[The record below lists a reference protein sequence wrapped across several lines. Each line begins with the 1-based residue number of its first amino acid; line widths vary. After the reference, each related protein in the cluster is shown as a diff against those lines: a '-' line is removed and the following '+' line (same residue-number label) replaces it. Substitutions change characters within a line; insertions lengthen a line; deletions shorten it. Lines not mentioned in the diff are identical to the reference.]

1 MTKNRRGEAMIRPF
15 KVKEETFGE
24 KINRLVKELFA
35 KEEPDH
41 EQLSELVFAIIARFC
56 HRLPPPSGP
65 GRRPTYS
72 NETILKI
79 DMLMHLTGKR
89 GETEILRHIKRYY
102 NRHFDKL
109 PDQSRLWHRLRQTL
123 PLIEQF
129 RQYLLHLLNANME
142 EVRILD
148 TCPIPVALSNSRP
161 QQGNGFDLAD
171 GGYCASK
178 KLSFFGF
185 KLGLVIT
192 PQGIPEH
199 FELFPARP
207 HDVTL
212 LRELLDP
219 FSEIIAL
226 GDKGFIDDDEA
237 FWLDED
243 QDVTLI
249 TYRRS
254 NQHQQ
259 NSSLQQWI
267 LRQHRQLIETIFS
280 MLDSHM
286 HLQHTGA
293 KTDWGLFKRIAG
305 IMTAFT
311 FAIYLNFLLGRS
323 LLNIKP
329 LLA

>member
-1 MTKNRRGEAMIRPF
+1 
-15 KVKEETFGE
+15 
-24 KINRLVKELFA
+24 
-35 KEEPDH
+35 
-41 EQLSELVFAIIARFC
+41 
-56 HRLPPPSGP
+56 
-65 GRRPTYS
+65 
-72 NETILKI
+72 
-79 DMLMHLTGKR
+79 MHLTGKR
-89 GETEILRHIKRYY
+89 GETEILRHIKRHY
-102 NRHFDKL
+102 RKHFDKL
-109 PDQSRLWHRLRQTL
+109 PEQSRLWHRLRQAI
-123 PLIEQF
+123 PWREQF
-129 RQYLLHLLNANME
+129 RRYLLQLLNVKLE
-142 EVRILD
+142 EIRILD

-219 FSEIIAL
+219 FAQIIAL

-237 FWLDED
+237 LWLED
-243 QDVTLI
+243 DQKVTLI

-259 NSSLQQWI
+259 NSPLQQWI
-267 LRQHRQLIETIFS
+267 LHQHRQLIETVFS
-280 MLDSHM
+280 MLDNHL

-293 KTDWGLFKRIAG
+293 KTDMGLFKRIAG

-311 FAIYLNFLLGRS
+311 LAIYLNFLLGRP

-329 LLA
+329 LFA

>member
-1 MTKNRRGEAMIRPF
+1 MIRPI
-15 KVKEETFGE
+15 KVREETFSE
-24 KINRLVKELFA
+24 KISRLVKELFG

-41 EQLSELVFAIIARFC
+41 EQLSELMFSIITQFC
-56 HRLPPPSGP
+56 QNLPPLSGP

-89 GETEILRHIKRYY
+89 GETEILRHIKRHYK
-102 NRHFDKL
+102 NQFDRL
-109 PDQSRLWHRLRQTL
+109 PDQSRLWHRLRQAI
-123 PLIEQF
+123 PLIERF
-129 RQYLLHLLNANME
+129 RHYLLQLLNVKLE
-142 EVRILD
+142 EIRILD

-161 QQGNGFDLAD
+161 QQGNGFELAD

-192 PQGIPEH
+192 SQGIPEH

-219 FSEIIAL
+219 FAQIIAL

-237 FWLDED
+237 LWLED
-243 QDVTLI
+243 DQNVTLI

-259 NSSLQQWI
+259 NSALHQWV
-267 LRQHRQLIETIFS
+267 LHQHRQLIETVFS
-280 MLDSHM
+280 MLDNHL

-293 KTDWGLFKRIAG
+293 KTDLGLFKRIAG

-311 FAIYLNFLLGRS
+311 LAIYLNFLLGRP

-329 LLA
+329 LFA

>member
-1 MTKNRRGEAMIRPF
+1 MTKNSRGEVMVRPF
-15 KVKEETFGE
+15 KVKKETYNE
-24 KINRLVKELFA
+24 KISRLIKELFG
-35 KEEPDH
+35 KKEPDH
-41 EQLSELVFAIIARFC
+41 EQLSELMFAIITRFC
-56 HRLPPPSGP
+56 QKLPSPSGA

-102 NRHFDKL
+102 KSHFDQL
-109 PDQSRLWHRLRQTL
+109 PDQSRLWHRLRQAIH
-123 PLIEQF
+123 LIEQF
-129 RQYLLHLLNANME
+129 RQYLLHLLNVKME
-142 EVRILD
+142 EIRILD

-237 FWLDED
+237 LWLDED

-254 NQHQQ
+254 NQLQQ

-267 LRQHRQLIETIFS
+267 LREHRQLIETIFS
-280 MLDSHM
+280 MLDNHM

-305 IMTAFT
+305 IITAFT
-311 FAIYLNFLLGRS
+311 LAIYLNFLLGRP

-329 LLA
+329 LFA

>member
-1 MTKNRRGEAMIRPF
+1 MVRPF
-15 KVKEETFGE
+15 KSETESFSE
-24 KINRLVKELFA
+24 KTRRLVSELFGQ
-35 KEEPDH
+35 KEPEH
-41 EQLSELVFAIIARFC
+41 EQLSELMFTIISQFC
-56 HRLPPPSGP
+56 QQLPAPSGP

-72 NETILKI
+72 HETILKI

-89 GETEILRHIKRYY
+89 GETEILRHIKRHYK
-102 NRHFDKL
+102 RHFDKL
-109 PDQSRLWHRLRQTL
+109 PGQSRLWHRLRQAL
-123 PLIEQF
+123 PLIERF
-129 RQYLLHLLNANME
+129 RQYLLQLLNVKLE
-142 EVRILD
+142 EIRILD
-148 TCPIPVALSNSRP
+148 TCPIPVALSQSRP

-192 PQGIPEH
+192 PQGIPDR

-219 FSEIIAL
+219 LAEVIVL
-226 GDKGFIDDDEA
+226 GDKGFLDDDEA
-237 FWLDED
+237 CWLAQD
-243 QDVTLI
+243 QNVTLI
-249 TYRRS
+249 TYRRT
-254 NQHQQ
+254 NQHHQ
-259 NSSLQQWI
+259 NSALEQWI

-280 MLDSHM
+280 MLHDHM

-293 KTDWGLFKRIAG
+293 KTDLGLFKRLAG
-305 IMTAFT
+305 IITAFT
-311 FAIYLNFLLGRS
+311 LAIYLNFLLGRP

-329 LLA
+329 LFA